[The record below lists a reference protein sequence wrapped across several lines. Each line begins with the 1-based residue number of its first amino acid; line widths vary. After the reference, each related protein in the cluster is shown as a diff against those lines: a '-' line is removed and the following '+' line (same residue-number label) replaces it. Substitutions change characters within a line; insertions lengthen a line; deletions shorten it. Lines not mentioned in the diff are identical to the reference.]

1 MDTKNKKAL
10 IYCRVSSER
19 QVNEGHGL
27 DSQESRCRQYA
38 ENKGYAV
45 TEIFR
50 DEGISGGLFER
61 PAMKQL
67 ISFMDKTPFEKYIVI
82 FDDLTRFARDVKV
95 HLELKLALKSR
106 GATFECLNFNFED
119 SPEGELSEN
128 ISMASAQY
136 ERQKNRRQV
145 MQKQKARLEAG
156 YWCFCNADAF
166 KFTKDPVHGKLLVR
180 NEPFASIYKDAIEQF
195 EQRKLISKEQVK
207 EFIYAEYQRLNLKRK
222 KPGNNTVERIL
233 KNPLFA
239 GYVEYL
245 PWGVTRRLGHHKG
258 FISPE
263 TFDNVQEILAGRT
276 LKRTRKDYSL
286 DFPLRGYV
294 LCAECQEPIT
304 ASWSKGRTAYY
315 AYYSCKT
322 VGCKNR
328 YKTIRKINI
337 DVEFEKLL
345 EETKTAEEILNL
357 TKRIM
362 QEVWNNQKVQFE
374 SISSQSEGKKL
385 ALQKQIDGFM
395 GRIANATNEQV
406 IKAYENQVEKL
417 MQEKTE
423 LETGFKPNPYTES
436 QFGTALNK
444 VFNVIQNPLLQ
455 WKTDNITDKETVLNM
470 YFNGKLNYDLNYGF
484 GTSTLAPEINLIK
497 DFGAQ
502 KVSLVEMRGIEPL
515 CCKAVMQK
523 YTSLF

>member
-1 MDTKNKKAL
+1 METKNNKAL

-38 ENKGYAV
+38 ESHGLEVEKV
-45 TEIFR
+45 FR
-50 DEGISGGLFER
+50 DEGVSGSLFDR
-61 PAMKQL
+61 KAILALLNYLDCK
-67 ISFMDKTPFEKYIVI
+67 PFENFIVI
-82 FDDLTRFARDVKV
+82 IDDLSRFARDIQV
-95 HLELKLALKSR
+95 HIRLKAELASRNAVLA
-106 GATFECLNFNFED
+106 CLNFTLDD
-119 SPEGELSEN
+119 SPEGEYSEML
-128 ISMASAQY
+128 MALTNQLH
-136 ERQKNRRQV
+136 RKQNRRQV

-207 EFIYAEYQRLNLKRK
+207 EFIYSEYQRLGLKRK

-245 PWGVTRRLGHHKG
+245 PWDVTQRPGHHKG

-263 TFDNVQEILAGRT
+263 TFENVQEILAGRA

-294 LCAECQEPIT
+294 LCTECEEPIT

-328 YKTIRKINI
+328 YKTIRKTNI
-337 DVEFEKLL
+337 DLEFEKLL
-345 EETKTAEEILNL
+345 EETKAEKEILNL
-357 TKRIM
+357 TKHIM
-362 QEVWNNQKVQFE
+362 QEVWNSQKNQFE
-374 SISSQSEGKKL
+374 NVSFQSKSKQTVI
-385 ALQKQIDGFM
+385 QKQINGFM
-395 GRIANATNEQV
+395 ERISSATNEQV

-417 MQEKTE
+417 MLEKTE

-444 VFNVIQNPLLQ
+444 VFDVLQNPLLQ

-484 GTSTLAPEINLIK
+484 GTTALAPEINLIK

-502 KVSLVEMRGIEPL
+502 KVSLVEMGRIELP
-515 CCKAVMQK
+515 
-523 YTSLF
+523 S